1 MTSRYAVPAACT
13 LGEVKANIPAVYFST
28 MTSLDMGSG
37 KNSDLPG
44 GNDRANL
51 NSLRLHLHELEGAC
65 PN

>member
-1 MTSRYAVPAACT
+1 
-13 LGEVKANIPAVYFST
+13 